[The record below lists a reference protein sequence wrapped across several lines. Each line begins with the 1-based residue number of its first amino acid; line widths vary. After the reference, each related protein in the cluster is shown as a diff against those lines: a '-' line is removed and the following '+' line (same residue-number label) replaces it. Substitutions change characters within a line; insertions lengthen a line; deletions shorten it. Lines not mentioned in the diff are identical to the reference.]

1 MTTGTLTLIMGYEFN
16 SCGILQ
22 LKMQGWVGR
31 VTLCIGEIFHAHP
44 MYSVPAL
51 ICIFHTSLNPWVRI
65 RCERYA
71 GICNPIFR
79 FQCDETINDAM
90 RYGNQFTISL
100 EITLVRQRE
109 ENRVLPEL
117 SIVHVFRLHY
127 FKFVGFV

>member
-1 MTTGTLTLIMGYEFN
+1 MLGTALLMPW
-16 SCGILQ
+16 
-22 LKMQGWVGR
+22 LKQ
-31 VTLCIGEIFHAHP
+31 T
-44 MYSVPAL
+44 
-51 ICIFHTSLNPWVRI
+51 WVRI

-71 GICNPIFR
+71 GICSPIFR

>member
-1 MTTGTLTLIMGYEFN
+1 MFTGNLTLIMGYEFN

-31 VTLCIGEIFHAHP
+31 VTLCIGDKFHAHP
-44 MYSVPAL
+44 LYFVPAL
-51 ICIFHTSLNPWVRI
+51 ICHFHTYLNPWVRI

-71 GICNPIFR
+71 GICSPIFR

-90 RYGNQFTISL
+90 RNRNQFMISL

-109 ENRVLPEL
+109 ENRVCLGCRSFMFPTALFE
-117 SIVHVFRLHY
+117 V
-127 FKFVGFV
+127 VGFV